1 MDTIRGAGFRTLLAA
16 ALCVAAAGTA
26 FADGTISG
34 VVIDGL
40 TGQPV
45 RGATIAVGDTGVEL
59 SSDIGGSFVTVIAAG
74 TYDVTVTKEGFESQK
89 VTNVVV
95 DRRRGRRLR
104 GGAPARGGCG
114 RRVRVRTSAAF
125 AGEIDVVAE
134 ASDSTQAALLSERK
148 NAAQISDAIGAEEMK
163 KNVGSDAAD
172 VVKRVTGISV
182 QNNKYVYVRGLGER
196 YSNTA
201 LNGSKVPSTEFDK
214 KVVPLDLF
222 PSGLLDKIRVSK
234 SYTVDK
240 PGDFAAGFVELET
253 LDFPVSQ
260 TAGIGISTGY
270 NSVST
275 GEAFARYGDGLDWNG
290 GGGQPAPATARRED
304 HPHLADHRRGLHPG
318 RAPGPWG
325 SQLVG
330 TWRGANGTER
340 DAHGGVDRATTRP
353 TTWATTPTTAAPS
366 VASAWCVSGTHSTEF
381 RSRQDERSLLPL
393 LGSEPQRGGEPEH
406 DFDINYDT
414 ETVKKGLV
422 GNLSFRINDNHQ
434 LKLRTMLTDLSVAQ
448 TMFQDGYFD
457 DISSDIRNYKVDYK
471 DQSVESV
478 QLAGEHFFETGTL
491 GSLLEWRAS
500 TSERDHGAES
510 AVHAVR
516 GPDRHVGSIRLSDN
530 ATSGFMFFNDLED
543 TVDDYSADW
552 TTFFSGDNAFGSWKA
567 GVAMTSTDRTF
578 NGRRL
583 RFKHRNV
590 RDHRPDP
597 GARGAVR
604 RSLHRVPTGSSSR
617 RPPAPPTT
625 TRRPTTSRRRTP
637 SWTGTTRAWRFIGGV
652 RWEDSDI
659 EVISQDRFN
668 PDSDPIVSKLE
679 ETEWLP
685 ALGVVYRLSDSQ
697 NLRFNAS
704 QTVNRPEF
712 RELAPFT
719 FTDAIGYF
727 ERTGN
732 PDLVSAKITSYDA
745 RWEWFPTARD
755 VFAVSLFYKD
765 FKDPIESVIVEAVT
779 ARETWE
785 NAEKAE
791 NMGLELEARR
801 NLSAISP
808 ALEPW
813 TVILNYS
820 YIDSE
825 ITLDPDS
832 SLTNP
837 TRALVGQPD
846 HVGNFVLEWAMPDWG
861 SSVRLMYNYQ
871 GSKVAFAA
879 ADGLPDVIEEARS
892 IFDIAY
898 RQGFNLF
905 GLDWT
910 VKLSGENLGDETWE
924 WTQGEEPWHLYQPGT
939 KYGLSF
945 SLSFF

>member
-95 DRRRGRRLR
+95 ADGEVADFAVVLLPAA
-104 GGAPARGGCG
+104 GAAGSEGAD
-114 RRVRVRTSAAF
+114 SAAF

-275 GEAFARYGDGLDWNG
+275 GEAFARYGDGLDWGG
-290 GGGQPAPATARRED
+290 GGGQPAPPLPDEKIIRISPITGEGFTPD
-304 HPHLADHRRGLHPG
+304 ELQVLG
-318 RAPGPWG
+318 R
-325 SQLVG
+325 QFVG
-330 TWRGANGTER
+330 IWRGANGTNGTPWQGGSNY
-340 DAHGGVDRATTRP
+340 DAPYDLGYNANYGGTFGRFGLVL
-353 TTWATTPTTAAPS
+353 
-366 VASAWCVSGTHSTEF
+366 SGTHSTEF
-381 RSRQDERSLLPL
+381 RSRQDERVFYR
-393 LGSEPQRGGEPEH
+393 GSDLNPSGVEPEH

-422 GNLSFRINDNHQ
+422 GNLSFRVNDNHQ

-471 DQSVESV
+471 DQSVQSL

-491 GSLLEWRAS
+491 GSLLEWKVS
-500 TSERDHGAES
+500 TSEAKTEQNQRYTLYA
-510 AVHAVR
+510 
-516 GPDRHVGSIRLSDN
+516 DRTRTGIFRLSDN

-552 TTFFSGDNAFGSWKA
+552 TTFFSGDNAFGSLKVGA
-567 GVAMTSTDRTF
+567 ALTSTDRTF
-578 NGRRL
+578 DGRRL

-590 RDHRPDP
+590 RDIDLTQAPEVLFDDP
-597 GARGAVR
+597 YIQSNGFE
-604 RSLHRVPTGSSSR
+604 LEE
-617 RPPAPPTT
+617 T
-625 TRRPTTSRRRTP
+625 TRPTDNYTATHDVPAAYAQLDWNYQS
-637 SWTGTTRAWRFIGGV
+637 WRFIGGV